1 MPEIEIIELGAMAL
15 LFYFAIK
22 EFFVFLRA
30 KKLNGAGEKNPNGTN
45 DVKKDIALINQ
56 QLNNHMND
64 YNKCIGRVETLVKEN
79 SDNIGQIR
87 EAIIRIESKLK

>member
-1 MPEIEIIELGAMAL
+1 MPEIELLELGAIAI

-22 EFFVFLRA
+22 EFFVFLRSR
-30 KKLNGAGEKNPNGTN
+30 KPNGTN

-56 QLNNHMND
+56 QLANHMND

-79 SDNIGQIR
+79 SDNIGHIK
-87 EAIIRIESKLK
+87 EVIIRIESKMK

>member
-1 MPEIEIIELGAMAL
+1 MPEIELLELGAIAI

-30 KKLNGAGEKNPNGTN
+30 RKTNGTN

-56 QLNNHMND
+56 QLANHMND

-79 SDNIGQIR
+79 SDNIGHIK
-87 EAIIRIESKLK
+87 EVIIRIESKMK

>member
-1 MPEIEIIELGAMAL
+1 MSEIELLELGAIAL

-22 EFFVFLRA
+22 EFFVFLKS
-30 KKLNGAGEKNPNGTN
+30 KKPNRTN

-64 YNKCIGRVETLVKEN
+64 YNKCINRIEDLVKEN
-79 SDNIGQIR
+79 SNNIGYIK
-87 EAIIRIESKLK
+87 EAIISIESKLKK

>member
-1 MPEIEIIELGAMAL
+1 MPEIEIIELGAIAL

-22 EFFVFLRA
+22 EFFVFLKS
-30 KKLNGAGEKNPNGTN
+30 KKPNGTN

-64 YNKCIGRVETLVKEN
+64 YNKCIGRVENLVKEN
-79 SDNIGQIR
+79 SNNIEHIK
-87 EAIIRIESKLK
+87 EAIIRIESKMK

>member
-1 MPEIEIIELGAMAL
+1 MPEIEIIELGAIAI

-22 EFFVFLRA
+22 EFFVFLKSR
-30 KKLNGAGEKNPNGTN
+30 KINGTNGTN

-64 YNKCIGRVETLVKEN
+64 YNKCINRIEDLVKEN
-79 SDNIGQIR
+79 SNNIGHIK
-87 EAIIRIESKLK
+87 EAIIRIESRLK